1 MQLSTFVVDDEILLT
16 TMSNHNV
23 FRVNED
29 GNMFQVKVNDSVFV
43 LGKDVK
49 KIQVEGK
56 SPSRYKKDFS

>member
-1 MQLSTFVVDDEILLT
+1 
-16 TMSNHNV
+16 
-23 FRVNED
+23 
-29 GNMFQVKVNDSVFV
+29 MFQVKVNDSVFV